1 VVVRTP
7 RGGGG
12 GRAAAGVGSRAE
24 GRLRRNPTLLD
35 ERAVRVTL
43 ISFKTTHRGLGFGGP
58 ARGRRAGGG
67 GLECVREKRDRDN

>member
-1 VVVRTP
+1 MVVRTP
-7 RGGGG
+7 WRGG